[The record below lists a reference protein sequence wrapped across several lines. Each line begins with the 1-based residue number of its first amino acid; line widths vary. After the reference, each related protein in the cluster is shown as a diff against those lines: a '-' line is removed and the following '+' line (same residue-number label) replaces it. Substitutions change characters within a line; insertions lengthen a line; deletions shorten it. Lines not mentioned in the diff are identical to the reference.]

1 MQVEIASVSF
11 RQNEADAVVSFRPK
25 GSTDAST
32 GMQMQYT
39 LEKKGGRW
47 VVKGKRESGM
57 SPHGAG
63 GAMPPASQGGAM
75 PPGHPPA
82 GKSAPP
88 GKEK

>member
-11 RQNEADAVVSFRPK
+11 RQNEADALVSFRPK

-47 VVKGKRESGM
+47 VVKGKRDSGK
-57 SPHGAG
+57 SPHGGG
-63 GAMPPASQGGAM
+63 GAMTPAPQDGVM

-82 GKSAPP
+82 GKGTPP
-88 GKEK
+88 GNGK